1 MNKYYIGLTGGIGS
15 GKSSV
20 AGFLQAWGATI
31 IDADQISRDATAA
44 GGLAIDAIEKA
55 FGSQV
60 ITAERALD
68 RAAMR
73 ELVFQDPAA
82 KQALES
88 IIHPLVRQEMQRQA
102 MAAQGAYVVFDI
114 PLLIEGL
121 LRYQGFLNRIC
132 VVDCEEDTQIQRVTQ
147 RSGLSPEMVRQIM
160 QNQASRAQRLAHADD
175 VIHNGAQTTLENLQQ
190 QCQQLHNQWL
200 ALAAQ
205 QEGQSV

>member
-20 AGFLQAWGATI
+20 AGFFQTWGATI

-44 GGLAIDAIEKA
+44 GGLAIDSIEKA
-55 FGSQV
+55 FGGQV
-60 ITAERALD
+60 ITTERALD

-73 ELVFQDPAA
+73 ELVFQDPQA
-82 KQALES
+82 KQNLEF
-88 IIHPLVRQEMQRQA
+88 IIHPIVRAEMQRQA
-102 MAAQGAYVVFDI
+102 LAAQGLYVVFDI

-160 QNQASRAQRLAHADD
+160 QSQASRAQRLAHADD
-175 VIHNGAQTTLENLQQ
+175 VIHNGAHTTLENLQH

-205 QEGQSV
+205 HEGQSV

>member
-20 AGFLQAWGATI
+20 AGFFQTWGATI

-44 GGLAIDAIEKA
+44 GGLAIDSIEKA
-55 FGSQV
+55 FGGQV
-60 ITAERALD
+60 ITTERALD

-73 ELVFQDPAA
+73 ELVFQDPQA
-82 KQALES
+82 KQNLEF
-88 IIHPLVRQEMQRQA
+88 IIHPIVRAEMQRQA
-102 MAAQGAYVVFDI
+102 LAAQGLYVVFDI

-160 QNQASRAQRLAHADD
+160 QSQASRAQRLAHADD
-175 VIHNGAQTTLENLQQ
+175 VIHNGAHTTLENLQH

-200 ALAAQ
+200 VLATQ
-205 QEGQSV
+205 HEGQSV

>member
-20 AGFLQAWGATI
+20 AGFFQTWGATI

-44 GGLAIDAIEKA
+44 GGLAIDSIEKA
-55 FGSQV
+55 FGGQV
-60 ITAERALD
+60 ITTERALD

-73 ELVFQDPAA
+73 ELVFQDPQA
-82 KQALES
+82 KQNLES
-88 IIHPLVRQEMQRQA
+88 IIHPIVRAEMQRQA
-102 MAAQGAYVVFDI
+102 LAAPGLYVVFDI

-175 VIHNGAQTTLENLQQ
+175 VIHNGAQTSLENLQH

-200 ALAAQ
+200 VLATQ
-205 QEGQSV
+205 HEGQSV